1 LGGGFISSVNDAAAN
16 LVASG
21 VTTAI
26 AAGNSNADAANF
38 SPASTPSVI
47 TVGASEIGDNKA
59 SYSNYGPLVD
69 IWAPGMWRM
78 TRYPITISPTPLG
91 SCIISTWNNG
101 GTNTLSG
108 TSMATPH
115 VAGYAAYLITID
127 SSLTPAGVDST
138 IKLQALKNVLTGIRE
153 SIDRSVSISVT

>member
-1 LGGGFISSVNDAAAN
+1 MGGGFISSVNDAAAN

-59 SYSNYGPLVD
+59 SYSNYGAVVD
-69 IWAPGMWRM
+69 IWAPGTWKV
-78 TRYPITISPTPLG
+78 TGYPKTI
-91 SCIISTWNNG
+91 
-101 GTNTLSG
+101 
-108 TSMATPH
+108 
-115 VAGYAAYLITID
+115 
-127 SSLTPAGVDST
+127 
-138 IKLQALKNVLTGIRE
+138 
-153 SIDRSVSISVT
+153 